1 MTARRAP
8 AVAILSCA
16 LGGLLVLLTGGRQWA
31 HTTLAGVD
39 GAGRSTLSV
48 AGHQVAPS
56 ITALGIALLALA
68 AATLASNGILR
79 RIVGVLVVLVAGA
92 AIGVAVTARGD
103 VSSALRHREVGPT
116 GFAVHASANGWWIVT
131 LIGGLLALAAGVLT
145 VFHSDGWSRMGEK
158 YDAPS
163 ARRPTKDP
171 ATVAWDA
178 LDRGEDPT
186 T

>member
-8 AVAILSCA
+8 AYAVIGCA
-16 LGGLLVLLTGGRQWA
+16 LGGLLVLLTGGREWA
-31 HTTLAGVD
+31 HTSLSGVA

-48 AGHQVAPS
+48 TGHQVAPS
-56 ITALGIALLALA
+56 ITAVGISLLALA
-68 AATLASNGILR
+68 AAILASNGVMR
-79 RIVGVLVVLVAGA
+79 RLAGVLVVLVSGA
-92 AIGVAVTARGD
+92 AIGIAITARGD
-103 VSSALRHREVGPT
+103 VSAALRHREVGPT
-116 GFAVHASANGWWIVT
+116 GFTVHATANGWWVVT
-131 LIGGLLALAAGVLT
+131 AIGGVLALSAGVMT
-145 VFHSDGWSRMGEK
+145 VFHSQRWSQMGEK

-163 ARRPTKDP
+163 AQRPTKDP